1 MVPPR
6 RGKHAPMKL
15 WTVLKVP
22 IKRQF
27 AGGYT
32 APAER
37 TRQQRGNKLGK
48 GKLCFHA
55 ILLIVFVL
63 IAFQSRNGL
72 VRGT

>member
-37 TRQQRGNKLGK
+37 TQQQRGNKLGK

-72 VRGT
+72 VCGT